1 MSINRLDRT
10 FRLAFIRREI
20 RTTFKSQAVRTALL
34 TELNTRG
41 PDSEVIVRMVEKIPT
56 TRQAVVQPVQP
67 IPQPAQPATVQPMH
81 AQPATVQPM
90 PAQPAAVQPM
100 PAQPAAVQPM
110 PVQPAAMQP
119 IPAQPA
125 PMQPAQVQ
133 PAPAVADGN
142 SEESALEVLDS
153 EDELVQDM
161 TLSQRSEQRLRR
173 QLQVWRD
180 RLSSSSD

>member
-1 MSINRLDRT
+1 MRS
-10 FRLAFIRREI
+10 
-20 RTTFKSQAVRTALL
+20 ALL
-34 TELNTRG
+34 TELNTTG

-67 IPQPAQPATVQPMH
+67 ILQPILQ
-81 AQPATVQPM
+81 

-100 PAQPAAVQPM
+100 PAQPAAAQPM

-125 PMQPAQVQ
+125 LVQPAQVQ
-133 PAPAVADGN
+133 PAPAEADGN

-161 TLSQRSEQRLRR
+161 TLSPRSEQRLRR

>member
-1 MSINRLDRT
+1 MSTNRLDHT
-10 FRLAFIRREI
+10 FRLAFIKRNI

-41 PDSEVIVRMVEKIPT
+41 PDSELIVRMVEKVPI

-67 IPQPAQPATVQPMH
+67 MPQPAQPVPVQP
-81 AQPATVQPM
+81 V
-90 PAQPAAVQPM
+90 PAQPV
-100 PAQPAAVQPM
+100 
-110 PVQPAAMQP
+110 PV
-119 IPAQPA
+119 
-125 PMQPAQVQ
+125 QPAQVQ
-133 PAPAVADGN
+133 PAPAAADGN

-153 EDELVQDM
+153 DDELVQDM
-161 TLSQRSEQRLRR
+161 TLSPRSEQRLRR

>member
-1 MSINRLDRT
+1 MSTNRK
-10 FRLAFIRREI
+10 I

-34 TELNTRG
+34 AELNTRG
-41 PDSEVIVRMVEKIPT
+41 PDSEVIVRMVEKIPA

-67 IPQPAQPATVQPMH
+67 MPQPAQPD
-81 AQPATVQPM
+81 
-90 PAQPAAVQPM
+90 AV
-100 PAQPAAVQPM
+100 
-110 PVQPAAMQP
+110 QP

-125 PMQPAQVQ
+125 QPVAVQSIPAQPAPVQPAQVQ
-133 PAPAVADGN
+133 PAPAAADGN

-161 TLSQRSEQRLRR
+161 TLSPRSEQRLRR

>member
-1 MSINRLDRT
+1 MSTNRLDHT
-10 FRLAFIRREI
+10 FRLAFIRRKI

-41 PDSEVIVRMVEKIPT
+41 PDSEVIERMVEKIPT
-56 TRQAVVQPVQP
+56 TRQAVVQPIQP
-67 IPQPAQPATVQPMH
+67 MPQPAQPDAVQPI
-81 AQPATVQPM
+81 PAL
-90 PAQPAAVQPM
+90 PAQPAAVQPI
-100 PAQPAAVQPM
+100 PAQPA
-110 PVQPAAMQP
+110 PVQP

-125 PMQPAQVQ
+125 PVQPAQVQ
-133 PAPAVADGN
+133 PAPAAADGN
-142 SEESALEVLDS
+142 SEESALKVLDS

-161 TLSQRSEQRLRR
+161 TLSPRSEQRLRR

>member
-1 MSINRLDRT
+1 MSTNRLDRT
-10 FRLAFIRREI
+10 FRLAFIRGKI
-20 RTTFKSQAVRTALL
+20 RTTFKNQTVRTALL

-41 PDSEVIVRMVEKIPT
+41 PDSEVIVRMVEKIPI

-67 IPQPAQPATVQPMH
+67 MPQPAQPTPVQPI
-81 AQPATVQPM
+81 
-90 PAQPAAVQPM
+90 PAQPV
-100 PAQPAAVQPM
+100 
-110 PVQPAAMQP
+110 PVQP

-125 PMQPAQVQ
+125 PVRPAQVQ
-133 PAPAVADGN
+133 PAPAAADGN
-142 SEESALEVLDS
+142 SKESALEVLDS

-161 TLSQRSEQRLRR
+161 TLSPRSEQRLRR

>member
-1 MSINRLDRT
+1 MSINRLDCT
-10 FRLAFIRREI
+10 FRLAFIRRKI
-20 RTTFKSQAVRTALL
+20 RTTFKSQTVRTALL
-34 TELNTRG
+34 IELNTRG

-67 IPQPAQPATVQPMH
+67 IPQL
-81 AQPATVQPM
+81 
-90 PAQPAAVQPM
+90 AQPAAVQPM
-100 PAQPAAVQPM
+100 PAQPAVVQPM

-119 IPAQPA
+119 IPVQPA
-125 PMQPAQVQ
+125 PVQPAQVQ
-133 PAPAVADGN
+133 PAPAAADGN

-161 TLSQRSEQRLRR
+161 TLSPRSEQRLRR

-180 RLSSSSD
+180 RLSNSSD